1 LTKQLLKRLM
11 NCVKATTIQVLHYRG
26 VDEIHLSTDNR
37 SMLLPAHQLLGTP
50 IMSLQ
55 TGAELAQIS
64 EPIIDPRQM
73 TIVAFYVDGR
83 MLDHHPSIL
92 HVADIRELMPV
103 DGLVRLQQIIDFH
116 FKLVGTH
123 VVDEQGHK
131 LGKVKD
137 YVIEPETYTI
147 AQLYT
152 EQSLLKSLSTVS
164 NVIHRSQIIS
174 VTNEHITVSSP
185 TVRDE
190 ATTPAKAGS
199 FANPFRKSELPE
211 A

>member
-1 LTKQLLKRLM
+1 
-11 NCVKATTIQVLHYRG
+11 
-26 VDEIHLSTDNR
+26 
-37 SMLLPAHQLLGTP
+37 
-50 IMSLQ
+50 MSLQ

-92 HVADIRELMPV
+92 HVADIRELSDVGMIIDDSDKLMPV